1 MTDSYYVELEQAQE
15 ILQSRQN
22 LREKLSKFW
31 SLHGVEFPART
42 IDELPLVAFC
52 ARQLVTFRFEDAVF
66 LQMAEKSGLTPLWSP
81 LADDTFTV
89 VSSLKRSYVQPY
101 MATGLSK
108 NGQLITVRNR
118 LVKDP
123 HTRSRIPL
131 KDLVADDGTNIAA
144 WHHKRWAQATTG
156 TGRILDANEFK
167 SGWGGSAQRYYL
179 GLLSLFIAHGVL
191 FEDYHGGES
200 GAALGGFTA
209 RVFEPA
215 FAQVAEYFGVKPLIV
230 KLPWWKELAY
240 YPDEN
245 WITTWRDRP
254 IPGSP

>member
-1 MTDSYYVELEQAQE
+1 MTDSYYVELEHARE
-15 ILQSRQN
+15 VLLSRQK
-22 LREKLSKFW
+22 LREKVPEFW
-31 SLHGVEFPART
+31 IKQGVEFPTRKFN
-42 IDELPLVAFC
+42 ELPLIAFC

-81 LADDTFTV
+81 LVDDTFTV

-101 MATGLSK
+101 MATGLNK

-131 KDLVADDGTNIAA
+131 KDLVADDGANIAA
-144 WHHKRWAQATTG
+144 WHYDRWLQATAG
-156 TGRILDANEFK
+156 SGLMLDATEFK
-167 SGWGGSAQRYYL
+167 SGWGGNTQRYYL
-179 GLLSLFIAHGVL
+179 GLLSLFVAHGVL

-200 GAALGGFTA
+200 GGALGGFTA

-215 FAQVAEYFGVKPLIV
+215 FATIEAYFGVKPLIV
-230 KLPWWKELAY
+230 RLPWWRELAY

-245 WITTWRDRP
+245 WIQTWRDRP